1 MHQQIIP
8 MFKNLLGTAPKSTA
22 DNTSTIAKATYLNIP
37 IPLLSGFLDDSRSS
51 IRNIYYY
58 SLYAHFIKITKG
70 SDKEKYKESCE
81 YLNFQIVDR
90 EENLR
95 LGKALYSK
103 YQNAPMTGIDRDLYS
118 EYNTM
123 EKSDFEKACFLAF
136 HALKSIAGNKTFQK
150 TDNKLLWARMDGKV
164 KSIKDL
170 SELSE
175 RLRFFTQEYQTLKIK
190 RELQENWGLIYYAQQ
205 TRGFY
210 ISFRLDLKSLIIEA
224 MKRKRKSIEKQRL
237 HNLRS
242 IEKEVLGEM
251 EKRLLKSKS
260 H

>member
-1 MHQQIIP
+1 
-8 MFKNLLGTAPKSTA
+8 MFKNLLGIAPKSTE
-22 DNTSTIAKATYLNIP
+22 DRLLNVAKAEYLNIP
-37 IPLLSGFLDDSRSS
+37 IPLLAGFIDDSRRS

-58 SLYAHFIKITKG
+58 SLYAHFIKIKKG
-70 SDKEKYKESCE
+70 SDKDKYKEACE

-95 LGKALYSK
+95 LGKALYLK
-103 YQNAPMTGIDRDLYS
+103 FQNTPMTGIERNLYS
-118 EYNTM
+118 EYNTL

-136 HALKSIAGNKTFQK
+136 HALKSIVGNKTFQK
-150 TDNKLLWARMDGKV
+150 SDNKLLWARMDGKV
-164 KSIKDL
+164 KTIKDL

-175 RLRFFTQEYQTLKIK
+175 KLRFFTQEYQTLKIK

-210 ISFRLDLKSLIIEA
+210 VSFKLDLKSLILEA
-224 MKRKRKSIEKQRL
+224 MKRKRLSIEKQRL
-237 HNLRS
+237 NVLRS